1 MDINKTHSIKQNLIN
16 CQANS
21 NLWRNNIYETQF
33 SIYLQVTDHKTGEY
47 SPAML
52 GVNIDLYNLIRKYI
66 ALCKHV
72 PGYYAPKP
80 DDGIFITWSNKSNKL
95 PGQLK
100 NFRGMEKL
108 CGRIMGKKIN
118 ATLLRKATATAVR
131 ESRPDLREPLAEH
144 MSHLPTTADKY
155 YNLKKKRD
163 SALTMSNTISKI
175 LTDDNTF
182 QKYLLFTTVRMEIGL
197 S

>member
-1 MDINKTHSIKQNLIN
+1 
-16 CQANS
+16 
-21 NLWRNNIYETQF
+21 
-33 SIYLQVTDHKTGEY
+33 
-47 SPAML
+47 
-52 GVNIDLYNLIRKYI
+52 
-66 ALCKHV
+66 
-72 PGYYAPKP
+72 
-80 DDGIFITWSNKSNKL
+80 
-95 PGQLK
+95 
-100 NFRGMEKL
+100 
-108 CGRIMGKKIN
+108 MGKKIN